1 MADLA
6 PDGVVVVDRE
16 GKVIGFSAAA
26 ERITGLAYEEVVG
39 RACEDVLGKEVG
51 MLVRRVL
58 EKGEVLANLELPL
71 SSPEGEVRVWVAVS
85 PLRDVRGDLAGAVVT
100 MRDIQEVTKLAQE
113 LYERQEELLR
123 EKQKVEAILES
134 IADGVFTVDGDWRV
148 TSFNRAAEEITGFSR
163 EEVIGL
169 PCERVF
175 RSPTCRGMCP
185 LRRAF
190 ATGGPVYN
198 VEVEITRKDGR
209 QVPISVSAAPLRD
222 VDGVV
227 IGGVEVFRD
236 LSPLRQLSRELE
248 ERYSFGQII
257 GKSKP
262 MRELFALL
270 ENVAE
275 TDSTVLIYGESG
287 TGKELVAR
295 ALHYNGPRREGPFVA
310 VNCAALPEALLESEL
325 FGYERGAFTGA
336 TRSKPGRFE
345 LADGGTLFLDEVGE
359 MGLAVQAK
367 LLRVLDQK
375 EFERLGG
382 TKTIRVDVRIIAA
395 TNRDLEADV
404 ASGRFRRDLFY
415 RLNVVSIHLP
425 PLRERR
431 EDIPLLVEHFVRKFG
446 EKMGRKVRSVSPEAM
461 RLLMDY
467 DWPGNVRELENAIE
481 HAFVMMRGDTILPE
495 DLPETIRERKASV
508 VPGGRGLLEDGERQA
523 LLAALEQAG
532 WNRGEAARILG
543 ISRTTLWRK
552 MRKHGLIHK

>member
-1 MADLA
+1 LADLA

-222 VDGVV
+222 V
-227 IGGVEVFRD
+227 
-236 LSPLRQLSRELE
+236 
-248 ERYSFGQII
+248 
-257 GKSKP
+257 
-262 MRELFALL
+262 
-270 ENVAE
+270 
-275 TDSTVLIYGESG
+275 
-287 TGKELVAR
+287 
-295 ALHYNGPRREGPFVA
+295 
-310 VNCAALPEALLESEL
+310 
-325 FGYERGAFTGA
+325 
-336 TRSKPGRFE
+336 
-345 LADGGTLFLDEVGE
+345 
-359 MGLAVQAK
+359 
-367 LLRVLDQK
+367 
-375 EFERLGG
+375 
-382 TKTIRVDVRIIAA
+382 
-395 TNRDLEADV
+395 
-404 ASGRFRRDLFY
+404 
-415 RLNVVSIHLP
+415 
-425 PLRERR
+425 
-431 EDIPLLVEHFVRKFG
+431 
-446 EKMGRKVRSVSPEAM
+446 
-461 RLLMDY
+461 
-467 DWPGNVRELENAIE
+467 W
-481 HAFVMMRGDTILPE
+481 
-495 DLPETIRERKASV
+495 
-508 VPGGRGLLEDGERQA
+508 
-523 LLAALEQAG
+523 
-532 WNRGEAARILG
+532 
-543 ISRTTLWRK
+543 
-552 MRKHGLIHK
+552 